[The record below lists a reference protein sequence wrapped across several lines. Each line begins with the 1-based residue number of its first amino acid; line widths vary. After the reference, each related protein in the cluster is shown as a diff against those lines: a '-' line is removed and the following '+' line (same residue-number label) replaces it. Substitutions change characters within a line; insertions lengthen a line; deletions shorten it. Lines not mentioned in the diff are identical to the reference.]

1 MVSRTYANTKL
12 SYLFPN
18 SSLHKNHFKDAQKNI
33 DLFVNKKTI
42 TKGNYKYISFNKGGA
57 ATENL
62 FFKYLGT
69 KLAWLGK
76 MAHIERMAFLNPSMS
91 IPQWARPILD
101 ILHHYNY
108 RLSYLL
114 MSGLADIKQAIHIL
128 DRHHLY
134 FWSQVFSEYSL
145 VCSLI
150 DSDDLRDFHKNIN
163 QRSYDQ
169 KISSQK

>member
-1 MVSRTYANTKL
+1 
-12 SYLFPN
+12 
-18 SSLHKNHFKDAQKNI
+18 
-33 DLFVNKKTI
+33 
-42 TKGNYKYISFNKGGA
+42 
-57 ATENL
+57 
-62 FFKYLGT
+62 
-69 KLAWLGK
+69 

-114 MSGLADIKQAIHIL
+114 MSGLADIKQVIHIL
-128 DRHHLY
+128 DRHHLF

-150 DSDDLRDFHKNIN
+150 DSDGLKDFHKNIN

-169 KISSQK
+169 KISSQKWVNHRIFGSNHINMLKVRNRKHSVSVTFEDSLNVPPNEPSAHNSNMWLFFILVFSN